1 MSLLLVGLNH
11 KTASVELR
19 EQLAFT
25 ETDYRE
31 FLPVLAN
38 GVIAREALVLST
50 CNRVEIL
57 VEADEE
63 SALPQIV
70 DFLANVKKIAPTQF
84 ADHLYYFSDADAAR
98 HLFRVASS
106 LDSMIVGET
115 QILGQVKQS
124 YKIATEA
131 GTTRRV
137 LHKLLHHAIHTAKR
151 VRTETRI
158 ASSAVSLSS
167 AAVELARKT
176 FGKLENKTVLLIGA
190 GEMAELAAKHLI
202 ENGAG
207 RILIANRTY
216 QNAARLALEFTGEV
230 VALENL
236 ALALP
241 QADIVICS
249 TAAES
254 FLITAEMTA
263 QSQELRH
270 YQPSLFIDIS
280 VPRNVAPDIVN
291 SKNAF
296 LYSVDDLET
305 VVTANLSERQNEAVR
320 AEAIVEQEVAEFW
333 QTLQTMNFGETLGR
347 LREKMQQTAR
357 LELEQQRSKLGNLTA
372 EQEAAVEK
380 LLISTVNQIAHP
392 ILYGLRQSH
401 EYGAADFA
409 ETLCDLLTQVQNPK
423 SKLQSPNENDD
434 FGIQKNSSKF

>member
-11 KTASVELR
+11 KTAPLQLR

-25 ETDYRE
+25 EVDYRRV
-31 FLPVLAN
+31 LPVLAD
-38 GVIAREALVLST
+38 GAIFREALVLST

-57 VEADEE
+57 IESDEPN
-63 SALPQIV
+63 ALSEIIK
-70 DFLANVKKIAPTQF
+70 FLAKAKNIAPEQF
-84 ADHLYYFSDADAAR
+84 ADHLYHFAEADAAR

-124 YKIATEA
+124 YKIASEA
-131 GTTRRV
+131 GTARRV
-137 LHKLLHHAIHTAKR
+137 LHKLLHHALHTAKR

-158 ASSAVSLSS
+158 ANNAVSISS
-167 AAVELARKT
+167 AAVTLARKL

-216 QNAARLALEFTGEV
+216 ENAVRLALEFTGEV

-236 ALALP
+236 SEALP
-241 QADIVICS
+241 QADIVVCS
-249 TAAES
+249 TAAQD
-254 FLITAEMTA
+254 FLITSPMVE
-263 QSQELRH
+263 QSQTVRGNL
-270 YQPSLFIDIS
+270 PSLLIDIS
-280 VPRNVAPDIVN
+280 VPRNIAPDVSEIE
-291 SKNAF
+291 NAF

-305 VVTANLSERQNEAVR
+305 TVTTNLSERQSEAVR
-320 AEAIVEQEVAEFW
+320 AEAIVEQEVTEFW
-333 QTLQTMNFGETLGR
+333 RTLQTMNFGETLGH
-347 LREKMQQTAR
+347 LRQKMQQTAK
-357 LELEQQRSKLGNLTA
+357 LEFDQQRSKLGALSP
-372 EQEAAVEK
+372 EQEAAIEK

-401 EYGAADFA
+401 EYGAAHFA
-409 ETLCDLLTQVQNPK
+409 ETLCDLLTQEVQSPK
-423 SKLQSPNENDD
+423 SKV
-434 FGIQKNSSKF
+434 